1 MIKIRRCI
9 FIFLGM
15 ILAFSTMCCARY
27 IISKSVEL
35 SLNVNA
41 NTETGIIDF
50 EISTDKN
57 IYVVNS
63 IDEEKEIQYDESDY
77 EIGPILKTNLSYLTY
92 LLNETQKIY
101 QKIPLT
107 HKIQKE
113 KLKEKIDMIKFCIKK
128 AK

>member
-1 MIKIRRCI
+1 MLP
-9 FIFLGM
+9 FLSKLTIGQPPLQKWFNEQDKHLSSSVLPLL
-15 ILAFSTMCCARY
+15 ILFNSTELFHTSLILLLKTFPQVRSFS
-27 IISKSVEL
+27 K
-35 SLNVNA
+35 
-41 NTETGIIDF
+41 
-50 EISTDKN
+50 
-57 IYVVNS
+57 
-63 IDEEKEIQYDESDY
+63 KEIQYDESDY